1 VGKGKRK
8 GREGPSTAE
17 QPVADKQEDIS
28 WHRACSYEA
37 NRFML
42 QLLVE
47 VVVVVVVVVVALV
60 AMFQRSTF
68 DPFLALAQLVSGI
81 AESWVRIPFRPEMFS
96 DFLFRDCLSCVYFHR

>member
-1 VGKGKRK
+1 MGKGKRK

-28 WHRACSYEA
+28 WHRACSYET

-47 VVVVVVVVVVALV
+47 VVIVVVVVVVVVVALV

-68 DPFLALAQLVSGI
+68 DPFLA
-81 AESWVRIPFRPEMFS
+81 WFN
-96 DFLFRDCLSCVYFHR
+96 